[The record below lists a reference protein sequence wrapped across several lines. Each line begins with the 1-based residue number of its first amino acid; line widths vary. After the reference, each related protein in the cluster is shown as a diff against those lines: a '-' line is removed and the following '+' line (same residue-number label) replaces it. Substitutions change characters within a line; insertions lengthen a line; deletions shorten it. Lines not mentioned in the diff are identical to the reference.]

1 MSWTQIQTH
10 DSLMDGLQMVQTIYP
25 NGSPTPCPVVWDNSI
40 DLSRIA
46 VAMRLN
52 DITQAKERER
62 LAVEYQL
69 VTSETNLILVHERAE
84 TEKAEDLPEL
94 HQVRPM
100 LAAGWAGN
108 GAVANPRKYAS
119 LQVMRSSCD
128 NSPFI
133 AEYQINMSQSVPAIW
148 RSNRTHTDAR
158 VDGMANAG
166 MDDIEIPAFLRSSK
180 SSSDSTSASK
190 PDKTIVQKFMAMVS
204 TPNKPPQ
211 STQTVKKPQG
221 TADEL
226 KAILVKKATVN
237 NPIYELLS
245 SFNQIAMTHTR
256 FRSALAACL
265 RTNQANYMEWLITKH
280 MKTAGSGAPIWAIF
294 ISWASENLAIELDRH
309 AERLLREFLNSL
321 TKDLQDAVCSDLDAL
336 VRTSGPLL
344 RSAD

>member
-1 MSWTQIQTH
+1 M
-10 DSLMDGLQMVQTIYP
+10 
-25 NGSPTPCPVVWDNSI
+25 

-52 DITQAKERER
+52 DMSQAKERER

-94 HQVRPM
+94 HKVRPM
-100 LAAGWAGN
+100 LAAGWGGN
-108 GAVANPRKYAS
+108 GAVAYLRKASS
-119 LQVMRSSCD
+119 LQIMRTSSD
-128 NSPFI
+128 NVPFI
-133 AEYQINMSQSVPAIW
+133 AESRINMSQSVPAVW
-148 RSNRTHTDAR
+148 RSSRTHAAAR

-211 STQTVKKPQG
+211 STHAVKKPQG
-221 TADEL
+221 TSDEL
-226 KAILVKKATVN
+226 KAILANKTTLN
-237 NPIYELLS
+237 NPIHELLNN
-245 SFNQIAMTHTR
+245 FNQIALTHTR

-294 ISWASENLAIELDRH
+294 ISWAAENLAIELDRH
-309 AERLLREFLNSL
+309 AERILREFLSQI
-321 TKDLQDAVCSDLDAL
+321 DSDLLSAINAELSELKRDAEVEL
-336 VRTSGPLL
+336 KI
-344 RSAD
+344 

>member
-108 GAVANPRKYAS
+108 GVTAYSRKFAS

-133 AEYQINMSQSVPAIW
+133 AESQINMSQSVVPAMW
-148 RSNRTHTDAR
+148 RSNRTHAAAR

-166 MDDIEIPAFLRSSK
+166 MDDIEIPAFLRK
-180 SSSDSTSASK
+180 QESSSDSK
-190 PDKTIVQKFMAMVS
+190 PVKTFVQKFKDIVS
-204 TPNKPPQ
+204 TPSKAPQ
-211 STQTVKKPQG
+211 STHTVKKPQG
-221 TADEL
+221 TSDEL
-226 KAILVKKATVN
+226 KAILTNKTNAN
-237 NPIYELLS
+237 NPIHELLT
-245 SFNQIAMTHTR
+245 SFNQIALTHTR

-294 ISWASENLAIELDRH
+294 INWAAENLAIELDRH
-309 AERLLREFLNSL
+309 AERLLRDFLSPIDS
-321 TKDLQDAVCSDLDAL
+321 DLQNVIYAELSELKRDAEFELKI
-336 VRTSGPLL
+336 
-344 RSAD
+344 